1 MSTTGVN
8 LSSIH
13 GLREVD
19 QKAVKLEQ
27 NLVIIS
33 LQSQENSRFD
43 ALNTEHNG
51 SHIWDNGLSSIDD
64 STLCSTSS
72 ITPAPIS
79 RQFWNAGNYD
89 ETLNSMSTT
98 PPTCGGYL
106 HIHPKFLHSNATS
119 HKWVFGAIAEL
130 IDNVVD
136 EVHNGAT
143 FVVIDK
149 TSNPRDGKPALLI
162 QDDGGGMSP
171 EAMRRC
177 MSFGFSDKKSKITI
191 GQYGNG
197 FKTSSMRLGADVV
210 VFTRRKD
217 RNSTQSVGLLSY
229 TFLMQTRH
237 DRIVVPMV
245 DYQFD
250 SQNGTWNSLHNER
263 HHQNNLSILLQWS
276 PFSTEA
282 ELLKQCDDVG
292 LHGTRIIIYNL
303 WHDDQGKIELD
314 FESDP
319 EDICIAAKETNTK
332 MHHRMALSEQH
343 LANRLRCSLRAY
355 LSILYLRIPQ
365 NFFILLRRRV
375 VIYHSIANDLKFPEF
390 ILYKPQNV
398 EGQVVTTVGFLK
410 EAPNVN
416 IHGFNVY
423 HKNRLILPFWHV
435 VSYACSRG
443 RGVVG
448 VLEANFIEP
457 THNKQEFERTPV
469 FQKLETR
476 LKEMTQ
482 EYWDYHCG
490 YIGYQPKKQPR
501 PAIAQF
507 SSDSTQDRGMYQPIL
522 SGKDSFVAAG
532 HEVNASLNH
541 MAPNHGVFLKRKGD
555 DRAVESERE
564 KKMAVKGP
572 RTASVVH
579 GQRVQH
585 SVAPTNI
592 LEPQEAVNIIQE
604 NQKRLAQC
612 EEYEKSEEELN
623 VKVTRLRAEIQEAKR
638 EYGRLLLE
646 SKFLERVKRENNR
659 LT

>member
-1 MSTTGVN
+1 MTSTGVN

-13 GLREVD
+13 GLGEVD
-19 QKAVKLEQ
+19 EKAVKLEQ
-27 NLVIIS
+27 NLVKIY
-33 LQSQENSRFD
+33 LHSQEDSRLG
-43 ALNTEHNG
+43 ALNTEHDA
-51 SHIWDNGLSSIDD
+51 SHIWDKGLSSIDD
-64 STLCSTSS
+64 STLCSKSS

-79 RQFWNAGNYD
+79 RQFWNAGYYD
-89 ETLNSMSTT
+89 ETHNSK
-98 PPTCGGYL
+98 PTCGAGTAYL
-106 HIHPKFLHSNATS
+106 RIHPKFLHSNATS

-130 IDNVVD
+130 VDNAVD
-136 EVHNGAT
+136 ETRNGAT
-143 FVVIDK
+143 FIVIDK
-149 TSNPRDGKPALLI
+149 TSNPRDGTPALLI
-162 QDDGGGMSP
+162 QDDGGGMGP
-171 EAMRRC
+171 EAIRRC
-177 MSFGFSDKKSKITI
+177 MSFGFSDKKSKTTI

-210 VFTRRKD
+210 VFSRHKD

-250 SQNGTWNSLHNER
+250 TQNDTWNSLHNEQR
-263 HHQNNLSILLQWS
+263 HENNLSILLQWS

-292 LHGTRIIIYNL
+292 PHGTRIIIYNL
-303 WHDDQGKIELD
+303 WRDNQGKMELN

-319 EDICIAAKETNTK
+319 EDICVSVKETDTARVNS
-332 MHHRMALSEQH
+332 RMALSEQH
-343 LANRLRCSLRAY
+343 LANRLRCSLR
-355 LSILYLRIPQ
+355 
-365 NFFILLRRRV
+365 
-375 VIYHSIANDLKFPEF
+375 
-390 ILYKPQNV
+390 
-398 EGQVVTTVGFLK
+398 GQVVTTVGFLK

-469 FQKLETR
+469 FQKLESR
-476 LKEMTQ
+476 LKDMTQ

-490 YIGYQPKKQPR
+490 LVGYQPKKQPR

-507 SSDSTQDRGMYQPIL
+507 SSDSTQDRGTYQPIL
-522 SGKDSFVAAG
+522 LGKDSVVAAGAKFSVAAG
-532 HEVNASLNH
+532 HEVNASLNR
-541 MAPNHGVFLKRKGD
+541 MAPNRGVALKRKD
-555 DRAVESERE
+555 NDHVVESARE

-579 GQRVQH
+579 GQGVR
-585 SVAPTNI
+585 
-592 LEPQEAVNIIQE
+592 EAVSIIQE
-604 NQKRLAQC
+604 NQKRHAQC
-612 EEYEKSEEELN
+612 EEYKKTEEELN
-623 VKVTRLRAEIQEAKR
+623 FTITRLREEIQEAKR
-638 EYGRLLLE
+638 EYARLLLE
-646 SKFLERVKRENNR
+646 SKFLDRVKRGNSRE
-659 LT
+659 

>member
-1 MSTTGVN
+1 MTSTGVN

-13 GLREVD
+13 GLGEVD
-19 QKAVKLEQ
+19 EKAVKLEQ
-27 NLVIIS
+27 NFVKIY
-33 LQSQENSRFD
+33 LQSQEDSRLG
-43 ALNTEHNG
+43 ALNTEHGG
-51 SHIWDNGLSSIDD
+51 SHIWDKGQFSIDD

-79 RQFWNAGNYD
+79 RQFWNAGYYD
-89 ETLNSMSTT
+89 ETHNSK
-98 PPTCGGYL
+98 PTCGAGTGYL
-106 HIHPKFLHSNATS
+106 RIHPKFLHSNATS

-130 IDNVVD
+130 VDNAVD
-136 EVHNGAT
+136 ETRNGAT

-149 TSNPRDGKPALLI
+149 TSNPRDGTPALLI
-162 QDDGGGMSP
+162 QDDGGGMGP
-171 EAMRRC
+171 EAIRRC
-177 MSFGFSDKKSKITI
+177 MSFGFSDKKSKTTI

-210 VFTRRKD
+210 VFSRHKD

-250 SQNGTWNSLHNER
+250 TQNGMWNSLHNEQR
-263 HHQNNLSILLQWS
+263 HENNLSILLQWS

-292 LHGTRIIIYNL
+292 PHGTRIIIYNL
-303 WHDDQGKIELD
+303 WRDDQGKMELN

-319 EDICIAAKETNTK
+319 EDICVSVKETDTARVNS
-332 MHHRMALSEQH
+332 RMALSEQH
-343 LANRLRCSLRAY
+343 LANRLRCSLR
-355 LSILYLRIPQ
+355 
-365 NFFILLRRRV
+365 
-375 VIYHSIANDLKFPEF
+375 
-390 ILYKPQNV
+390 
-398 EGQVVTTVGFLK
+398 GQVVTTVGFLK

-423 HKNRLILPFWHV
+423 HKNRLIMPFWHV
-435 VSYACSRG
+435 VSYARSRG

-469 FQKLETR
+469 FQKLESR
-476 LKEMTQ
+476 LKDMTQ

-490 YIGYQPKKQPR
+490 LVGYEPKKQPR

-507 SSDSTQDRGMYQPIL
+507 SSDSTQDRGTYQPIL
-522 SGKDSFVAAG
+522 LGEDSVVAAGAKFSVAAG
-532 HEVNASLNH
+532 HEVNASLNR
-541 MAPNHGVFLKRKGD
+541 MAPNRGVALKRKD
-555 DRAVESERE
+555 NDHVVESARE

-579 GQRVQH
+579 GQRVQ
-585 SVAPTNI
+585 
-592 LEPQEAVNIIQE
+592 EAVSIIQE
-604 NQKRLAQC
+604 NQKRHAQC
-612 EEYEKSEEELN
+612 EEYKKTEGELN
-623 VKVTRLRAEIQEAKR
+623 FTVSQTTVRSL
-638 EYGRLLLE
+638 
-646 SKFLERVKRENNR
+646 F
-659 LT
+659 